1 MNTDAIFN
9 AAHYAAARI
18 IESGAFVSP
27 NDTVCAIE
35 TASGRL
41 YTGVSRAN
49 VHAEVDAI
57 QNMIS
62 DGESIIQGMILIGTY
77 SRYPL
82 LPCNECVN
90 YILSLAPE
98 NANSMVLL
106 SDRMIN
112 INEVS
117 YYAMP
122 ANLPQGYINN
132 MPMNNQPMN
141 NQPANNNQQRFFPVN
156 NINYNSN
163 PTAEATA
170 ANTENASGDLLKN
183 KVNSLLDVT
192 RDDDTDDLPDNTAPK
207 KKRFGFF
214 KK

>member
-18 IESGAFVSP
+18 IESDMFVSP

-35 TASGRL
+35 TASGNIF
-41 YTGVSRAN
+41 TGVSRAN
-49 VHAEVDAI
+49 LHAEVDAI
-57 QNMIS
+57 QNMLS
-62 DGESIIQGMILIGTY
+62 EGEGIIQGMVLIGTY
-77 SRYPL
+77 SRFPL

-90 YILSLAPE
+90 YILSIAPE
-98 NANSMVLL
+98 NANCMVLL

-132 MPMNNQPMN
+132 MPMGNQQMN
-141 NQPANNNQQRFFPVN
+141 NQPVNNQQRFVPVN
-156 NINYNSN
+156 KIVHNTG
-163 PTAEATA
+163 PAVQKTE
-170 ANTENASGDLLKN
+170 ANTENAKSDFLKN
-183 KVNSLLDVT
+183 KVNSLLDVAK
-192 RDDDTDDLPDNTAPK
+192 DVETDEFLDSLPTK